1 MLSIESV
8 AVLLRHILIA
18 SADSQYFTL
27 NLRNYGFDTFDTNLL
42 TIPTHVGG
50 VFTMALIT
58 YASVKWR
65 QRAFLALTTQVW
77 VLPCLVALLTLP
89 DNASAWS
96 KYAATTALLSYPSPH
111 PLHVGW
117 ASANSN
123 SVRTRAVSAA
133 LYNSLVQVS
142 PDIPRG
148 RIRI

>member
-1 MLSIESV
+1 
-8 AVLLRHILIA
+8 
-18 SADSQYFTL
+18 
-27 NLRNYGFDTFDTNLL
+27 
-42 TIPTHVGG
+42 
-50 VFTMALIT
+50 MAAIT

-77 VLPCLVALLTLP
+77 VLPCLIALLALP

-96 KYAATTALLSYPSPH
+96 KYAAVTALLSYPSPH

-142 PDIPRG
+142 PVVTFLVFTLTP
-148 RIRI
+148 

>member
-1 MLSIESV
+1 
-8 AVLLRHILIA
+8 
-18 SADSQYFTL
+18 
-27 NLRNYGFDTFDTNLL
+27 
-42 TIPTHVGG
+42 
-50 VFTMALIT
+50 MALIT

-65 QRAFLALTTQVW
+65 QRAFLAMTTQIW
-77 VLPCLVALLTLP
+77 VLPCLIALLTLP

-96 KYAATTALLSYPSPH
+96 KYAAVTALLSYPSPH

-142 PDIPRG
+142 RPYLFSCPVLIISYPVSSPQISIVKTMLRCIEG
-148 RIRI
+148 EIEFWSVWLV

>member
-1 MLSIESV
+1 M
-8 AVLLRHILIA
+8 
-18 SADSQYFTL
+18 
-27 NLRNYGFDTFDTNLL
+27 G
-42 TIPTHVGG
+42 
-50 VFTMALIT
+50 LIT

-65 QRAFLALTTQVW
+65 QRAFLAMTTQIW
-77 VLPCLVALLTLP
+77 VLPCLIALLTLP

-133 LYNSLVQVS
+133 LYNSLVQVRPTHQERKS
-142 PDIPRG
+142 FD
-148 RIRI
+148 

>member
-1 MLSIESV
+1 
-8 AVLLRHILIA
+8 
-18 SADSQYFTL
+18 
-27 NLRNYGFDTFDTNLL
+27 
-42 TIPTHVGG
+42 
-50 VFTMALIT
+50 MAAIT

-77 VLPCLVALLTLP
+77 VLPCLIALVALP

-96 KYAATTALLSYPSPH
+96 KYAAVTALLAYPSPH

-133 LYNSLVQVS
+133 LYNSLVQVCHHTLLRR
-142 PDIPRG
+142 PY
-148 RIRI
+148 